1 MPKHSMDHP
10 HSTSIQKCEYDDELK
25 EMHIT
30 FATGSKHCFKD
41 IPIQEYHDLNN
52 AKSKGSHF
60 HQRIRRAYKSEKVD

>member
-1 MPKHSMDHP
+1 MTKHRQEHP
-10 HSTSIQKCEYDDELK
+10 HSTSISCCEYDEDTK

-30 FATGSKHCFKD
+30 FASGGKHYFKEV
-41 IPIQEYHDLNN
+41 PIQEYHDLNN